1 MEVIKVSVRSLVEFI
16 LRSGDIDNRRGAGS
30 KEEAMQAG
38 SRLHRKLQKRM
49 GAAYRAE
56 VPLVIELPGDGFV
69 LRLEGRADGILEED
83 NQIVVDEIKGMYKNV
98 LKLTAPITV
107 HLAQAKCY
115 AYMYAVKEGLAQI
128 VVQMTYANLET
139 EQIKYFR
146 ESYAFDELKA
156 WFDDT
161 VAQYMVWAHHQHT
174 HREAVLASISDLE
187 FPYAYRKGQRD
198 MTASVYSS
206 IKRGERLFVQA
217 PTGIGKTMAA
227 IFPSVK
233 AIGMEMGEK
242 LFYLTAKTSLA
253 EVAMHSYDIL
263 RAQGLFFQTVAI
275 TAKEKCC
282 PMEQMECN
290 PVACPLAKGH
300 YDRVNDAIYDMIT
313 HEQRIDRELMADYA
327 AKHQVCPFELS
338 LDVSLFADGI
348 ICDYNYA
355 FDPRVNLK
363 RYFGDG
369 VRGDYIFLVDEAHN
383 LVDRASA
390 MYSAV
395 LLKESFIHVKHILS
409 EDFKLHTRKK
419 EDAQLNLFETSEKN
433 QGEELADKQR
443 SLISA
448 LGKCNKVL
456 LEYSRACE
464 TYQLLEDI
472 EVFVLKLSMLYRA
485 FENYLEL
492 AREIPGREDVLKLYF
507 DVLHFLNMY
516 ELRDD
521 GTVIYSEQLP
531 RNSFMLKLYCV
542 NPAAK
547 LSACLAKARAT
558 VFFSATMLP
567 IHYYKELLSNQP
579 EDRAIYIDS
588 PFQKE
593 NRKIFIGNDV
603 SSRYKRRGK
612 QEYGR
617 FCQYIDAVFCEKP
630 GNYMVFFPSYQML
643 GDVYEVAVEQGL
655 EDRMQIMCQSA
666 NMKEEERQA
675 FLNRFY
681 QQEAVVAFCI
691 LGGIFSEG
699 IDLTRESLIGVFV
712 IGTGLPMI
720 CNEREIQMNYFER
733 RKGKGFDYAYRY
745 PGMNKVEQAAGRVIR
760 TEEDKGLI
768 FLLDERF
775 YSREMIQLFP
785 TEWADYEVIDRYEA
799 GEAAGKFWKLK

>member
-83 NQIVVDEIKGMYKNV
+83 DQVVVDEIKGMYKNV
-98 LKLTAPITV
+98 LKLTAPIAV

-156 WFDDT
+156 WFDDI

-187 FPYAYRKGQRD
+187 FPYEYRKGQRD

-253 EVAMHSYDIL
+253 EVAMHSYEIL

-313 HEQRIDRELMADYA
+313 HEQRIDRELIADYA

-395 LLKESFIHVKHILS
+395 LMKESFIHVKHILS

-419 EDAQLNLFETSEKN
+419 EDAQLNLFEIGEKN
-433 QGEELADKQR
+433 QKEELADKQR

-675 FLNRFY
+675 FLNRFS
-681 QQEAVVAFCI
+681 QQEAVV
-691 LGGIFSEG
+691 
-699 IDLTRESLIGVFV
+699 
-712 IGTGLPMI
+712 
-720 CNEREIQMNYFER
+720 
-733 RKGKGFDYAYRY
+733 
-745 PGMNKVEQAAGRVIR
+745 
-760 TEEDKGLI
+760 
-768 FLLDERF
+768 
-775 YSREMIQLFP
+775 
-785 TEWADYEVIDRYEA
+785 
-799 GEAAGKFWKLK
+799 